1 MKIALIAGEPSG
13 DKLGAALIDGL
24 DAILE
29 QPADFIGVAGPRMI
43 TRGMDSLFAMQ
54 ELSVMGIVEILKQ
67 YPRLKR
73 RLDETADYII
83 AQNPDVLIT
92 IDAPEFSLRLA
103 KIIHAKSD
111 IPTVHYVAPT
121 VWAWRPKRADKMAQF
136 IDHVL
141 ALFPFEPPLMQRAGM
156 SCDFVGHPVVTDPI
170 ATNEEVAAFRD
181 DFGIGDAPLVLIL
194 PGSRNNE
201 ISKLMAPF
209 GETLALAR
217 QTMPDLQCVLPA
229 APHVVGA
236 VQEAV
241 QNWPIRP
248 IVLDHRELGETTYE
262 VAKRAAFR
270 AADVALAASGTVSLE
285 LAANDT
291 PMVIAYDMGW
301 LSRQIIGR
309 MLITDTV
316 TLVNLV
322 TDTRVIPEFIGKN
335 CRADLIAPAL
345 LESLIAPQ
353 GQLRALRDTM
363 DKLGRGATSPGTQAA
378 GSVIRFLN
386 GAQRAG
392 KAS

>member
-103 KIIHAKSD
+103 KIIHSKSD

-121 VWAWRPKRADKMAQF
+121 VWAWRPKRADKMAHF

-229 APHVVGA
+229 APHVVSA

-363 DKLGRGATSPGTQAA
+363 DKLGRGAPSPGTQAA

-386 GAQRAG
+386 GTQRAG

>member
-29 QPADFIGVAGPRMI
+29 QPADFIGVAGPRMMK
-43 TRGMDSLFAMQ
+43 RGMDSLFAMQ

-73 RLDETADYII
+73 RLKETADYII

-103 KIIHAKSD
+103 EIVHAKSD

-121 VWAWRPKRADKMAQF
+121 VWAWRPKRADKMAHF

-170 ATNEEVAAFRD
+170 ATNVEVAAFRD

-353 GQLRALRDTM
+353 GQLGALRDTM
-363 DKLGRGATSPGTQAA
+363 DKLGRGAPSPGTQAA

>member
-29 QPADFIGVAGPRMI
+29 QPADFIGVAGPRMMK
-43 TRGMDSLFAMQ
+43 RGMDSLFAMQ

-103 KIIHAKSD
+103 KIIHSKSD

-121 VWAWRPKRADKMAQF
+121 VWAWRPKRADKMAHF

-386 GAQRAG
+386 GTQRAG

>member
-1 MKIALIAGEPSG
+1 MKIALIAGEASG
-13 DKLGAALIDGL
+13 DKLGAALIDGF

-29 QPADFIGVAGPRMI
+29 KPADFIGVAGPRMMA
-43 TRGMDSLFAMQ
+43 RGMDSLFAMQ

-67 YPRLKR
+67 YPRLKQ
-73 RLDETADYII
+73 RLNETADYII

-103 KIIHAKSD
+103 RIIHAKSD

-141 ALFPFEPPLMQRAGM
+141 TLFPFEPPLMQRAGM

-170 ATNEEVAAFRD
+170 ATDEEAAAFRG
-181 DFGIGDAPLVLIL
+181 DFGIGDAALALIL
-194 PGSRNNE
+194 PGSRNSE

-209 GETLALAR
+209 GETLAIVR
-217 QTMPDLQCVLPA
+217 QSMPDLQCVLPA
-229 APHVVGA
+229 APHVVGT

-241 QNWPIRP
+241 QNWPMRP
-248 IVLDHRELGETTYE
+248 IVLDHREMGETTYE

-285 LAANDT
+285 LAANET

-345 LESLIAPQ
+345 LETLNSPQ
-353 GQLRALRDTM
+353 GQLGALRDTM
-363 DKLGRGATSPGTQAA
+363 DKLGKGAPSPGTQAA
-378 GSVIRFLN
+378 GSVISFLN
-386 GAQRAG
+386 GA
-392 KAS
+392 

>member
-1 MKIALIAGEPSG
+1 MKIALIAGESSG

-73 RLDETADYII
+73 RLNETADYII

-103 KIIHAKSD
+103 KIIHSKSD

-121 VWAWRPKRADKMAQF
+121 VWAWRPKRADKMAHF

-363 DKLGRGATSPGTQAA
+363 DKLGRGAPSPGTQAA

-386 GAQRAG
+386 GTQRAG

>member
-1 MKIALIAGEPSG
+1 MKIALIVGEASG
-13 DKLGAALIDGL
+13 DKLGASLIDGF

-29 QPADFIGVAGPRMI
+29 QPADFIGVVGPRMLA
-43 TRGMDSLFAMQ
+43 RGMDSLFPMQ

-73 RLDETADYII
+73 RLNETAEYII

-103 KIIHAKSD
+103 KIIHAKTD

-121 VWAWRPKRADKMAQF
+121 VWAWRPKRADKMARF

-141 ALFPFEPPLMQRAGM
+141 ALFPFEPALMRHAGM

-170 ATNEEVAAFRD
+170 ATDAHANAFRHD
-181 DFGIGDAPLVLIL
+181 LGIGASPLALIL
-194 PGSRNNE
+194 PGSRNSE
-201 ISKLMAPF
+201 ISKLMTPF
-209 GETLALAR
+209 GETVALAR
-217 QTMPDLQCVLPA
+217 QSMPDLQFVLPA
-229 APHVVGA
+229 APQVVGA

-241 QNWPIRP
+241 LDWPIRP
-248 IVLDHRELGETTYE
+248 IILDHRELGEAGYE
-262 VAKRAAFR
+262 AAKHAAFG

-301 LSRQIIGR
+301 VSRQIIGR

-316 TLVNLV
+316 TLANLV
-322 TDTRVIPEFIGKN
+322 TDTRIIPEFIGKN
-335 CRADLIAPAL
+335 CQADLIAPAL
-345 LESLIAPQ
+345 LETLKAPQ
-353 GQLRALRDTM
+353 EQLQILRETM
-363 DKLGRGATSPGTQAA
+363 DILGRGAPAPGVLAA
-378 GSVIRFLN
+378 ESVIRLLN
-386 GAQRAG
+386 GT
-392 KAS
+392 

>member
-1 MKIALIAGEPSG
+1 MKIALIAGEASG
-13 DKLGAALIDGL
+13 DKLGAALIDGFN
-24 DAILE
+24 AILQ
-29 QPADFIGVAGPRMI
+29 QPSDFIGVAGPRMMK
-43 TRGMDSLFAMQ
+43 RGMDSLFSMQ

-73 RLDETADYII
+73 RLNETADYII

-121 VWAWRPKRADKMAQF
+121 VWAWRPKRADKIAQF

-363 DKLGRGATSPGTQAA
+363 DKLGRGAPSPGTQAA

-386 GAQRAG
+386 GTQRAG

>member
-1 MKIALIAGEPSG
+1 MKIALIAGESSG

-73 RLDETADYII
+73 RLNETADYII

-103 KIIHAKSD
+103 KIIHSKSD

-121 VWAWRPKRADKMAQF
+121 VWAWRPKRADKMAHF

-353 GQLRALRDTM
+353 GQLGALRDTM
-363 DKLGRGATSPGTQAA
+363 DKLGRGAPSPGTQAA

>member
-1 MKIALIAGEPSG
+1 MKIALIAGEASG
-13 DKLGAALIDGL
+13 DKLGAALIDGF

-29 QPADFIGVAGPRMI
+29 QPADFIGVAGPRMMA
-43 TRGMDSLFAMQ
+43 RGMDSLFAMQ

-67 YPRLKR
+67 YPCLKR
-73 RLDETADYII
+73 RLNETADYII

-170 ATNEEVAAFRD
+170 ATDEEADAFRD
-181 DFGIGDAPLVLIL
+181 EFGIGDAPLAMIL
-194 PGSRNNE
+194 PGSRNSE

-209 GETLALAR
+209 GETLAMAR
-217 QTMPDLQCVLPA
+217 QTMLDLQCVLPA

-241 QNWPIRP
+241 QNWTVRP
-248 IVLDHRELGETTYE
+248 IVLDHRELGETAYD

-316 TLVNLV
+316 TLVNMV

-345 LESLIAPQ
+345 LETLNAPQ
-353 GQLRALRDTM
+353 GQLGALRDTM
-363 DKLGRGATSPGTQAA
+363 DKLGRGAPSPGTQAA

-386 GAQRAG
+386 GA
-392 KAS
+392 

>member
-103 KIIHAKSD
+103 KIIHSKSD

-121 VWAWRPKRADKMAQF
+121 VWAWRPKRADKMAHF

-309 MLITDTV
+309 LLITDTV

-345 LESLIAPQ
+345 VETLNAPQ
-353 GQLRALRDTM
+353 GQLGALCDTM
-363 DKLGRGATSPGTQAA
+363 DKLGRGAPSPGTQAA

-386 GAQRAG
+386 GA
-392 KAS
+392 

>member
-1 MKIALIAGEPSG
+1 MKIALIAGESSG

-201 ISKLMAPF
+201 VSKLMAPF

-353 GQLRALRDTM
+353 GQLGALRDTM
-363 DKLGRGATSPGTQAA
+363 DKLGRGAPSPGTQAA
-378 GSVIRFLN
+378 GSVIRFLI

>member
-1 MKIALIAGEPSG
+1 MKIALIAGESSG

-29 QPADFIGVAGPRMI
+29 QPADFIGVAGPRMMK
-43 TRGMDSLFAMQ
+43 RGMDSLFAMQ

-103 KIIHAKSD
+103 KIIHSKSD

-121 VWAWRPKRADKMAQF
+121 VWAWRPKRADKMAHF

-353 GQLRALRDTM
+353 GQLGALRDTM
-363 DKLGRGATSPGTQAA
+363 DKLGRGAPSPGTQAA

>member
-1 MKIALIAGEPSG
+1 MKIALIAGEASG
-13 DKLGAALIDGL
+13 DKLGAALIDGF

-29 QPADFIGVAGPRMI
+29 QPADFIGVAGPRMMA
-43 TRGMDSLFAMQ
+43 RGMDSLFAMQ

-73 RLDETADYII
+73 RLNETADYII

-156 SCDFVGHPVVTDPI
+156 PCDFVGHPVVTDPI
-170 ATNEEVAAFRD
+170 ATHEEAVAFRD
-181 DFGIGDAPLVLIL
+181 DFGIGDAPLALIL
-194 PGSRNNE
+194 PGSRNSE

-209 GETLALAR
+209 RETLAIAR

-248 IVLDHRELGETTYE
+248 IVLDHRELGETTYD

-345 LESLIAPQ
+345 LETLNAPQ
-353 GQLRALRDTM
+353 GQLGALRDTM
-363 DKLGRGATSPGTQAA
+363 DKLGRGAPSPGAQAA

-386 GAQRAG
+386 GA
-392 KAS
+392 

>member
-1 MKIALIAGEPSG
+1 MKIALIAGEASG
-13 DKLGAALIDGL
+13 DKLGAALIDGF

-29 QPADFIGVAGPRMI
+29 QPADFIGVAGPRMMA
-43 TRGMDSLFAMQ
+43 RGMESLFAMQ

-73 RLDETADYII
+73 RLNETADYII

-121 VWAWRPKRADKMAQF
+121 VWAWRPKRADKIAQF

-141 ALFPFEPPLMQRAGM
+141 ALFPFEPPLMQRAGI

-170 ATNEEVAAFRD
+170 ATNEDVVAFRD

-217 QTMPDLQCVLPA
+217 QKMPDLQCVLPA

-345 LESLIAPQ
+345 VETLNAPQ
-353 GQLRALRDTM
+353 GQLGALRDTM
-363 DKLGRGATSPGTQAA
+363 DKLGRGAPSPGTQAA

-386 GAQRAG
+386 GA
-392 KAS
+392 

>member
-24 DAILE
+24 NAILE
-29 QPADFIGVAGPRMI
+29 QPADFIGVAGPRMMK
-43 TRGMDSLFAMQ
+43 RGMDSLFAMQ

-103 KIIHAKSD
+103 EIIHAKSD

-121 VWAWRPKRADKMAQF
+121 VWAWRPKRADKMAHF

-170 ATNEEVAAFRD
+170 ATNEEAAAFRD
-181 DFGIGDAPLVLIL
+181 DLGIGDAPLVLIL
-194 PGSRNNE
+194 HGSRNNE
-201 ISKLMAPF
+201 ISKLMTPF

-229 APHVVGA
+229 APHVVSA

-353 GQLRALRDTM
+353 GQLGALRDTM
-363 DKLGRGATSPGTQAA
+363 DKLGRGAPSPGTQAA

>member
-1 MKIALIAGEPSG
+1 MKIALIAGESSG

-67 YPRLKR
+67 YPRLKQ

-103 KIIHAKSD
+103 KIIHSKSD

-121 VWAWRPKRADKMAQF
+121 VWAWRPKRADKMAHF

-363 DKLGRGATSPGTQAA
+363 DKLGRGAPSPGTQAA

-386 GAQRAG
+386 GTQRAG

>member
-1 MKIALIAGEPSG
+1 MKIALIAGESSG

-103 KIIHAKSD
+103 KIIHSKSD

-121 VWAWRPKRADKMAQF
+121 VWAWRPKRADKMAHF

-141 ALFPFEPPLMQRAGM
+141 APFPFEPPLMQRAGM

-270 AADVALAASGTVSLE
+270 AANVALAASGTVSLE

-363 DKLGRGATSPGTQAA
+363 DKLGRGAPSPGTQEA

-386 GAQRAG
+386 GAQRDG

>member
-1 MKIALIAGEPSG
+1 MKIALIAGEASG
-13 DKLGAALIDGL
+13 DKLGAALIDGFN
-24 DAILE
+24 AILQ
-29 QPADFIGVAGPRMI
+29 QPSDFIGVAGPRMMK
-43 TRGMDSLFAMQ
+43 RGMDSLFAMQ

-103 KIIHAKSD
+103 KIIHSKSD

-121 VWAWRPKRADKMAQF
+121 VWAWRPKRADKMAHF

-229 APHVVGA
+229 APHVVSA

-262 VAKRAAFR
+262 VTKRAAFR

-301 LSRQIIGR
+301 LSRRIIER

-353 GQLRALRDTM
+353 GQLGALRDTM
-363 DKLGRGATSPGTQAA
+363 DKLGRGAPSPGTQAA

-386 GAQRAG
+386 GA
-392 KAS
+392 

>member
-24 DAILE
+24 NAILE
-29 QPADFIGVAGPRMI
+29 QPADFIGVAGPRMMK
-43 TRGMDSLFAMQ
+43 RGMESLFAMQ

-103 KIIHAKSD
+103 KIIHSKSD

-121 VWAWRPKRADKMAQF
+121 VWAWRPKRADKMAHF

>member
-1 MKIALIAGEPSG
+1 MKIALIAGESSG

-103 KIIHAKSD
+103 KIIHSKSD

-121 VWAWRPKRADKMAQF
+121 VWAWRPKRADKMAHF

-262 VAKRAAFR
+262 VTKRAAFR

-386 GAQRAG
+386 GTQRAG

>member
-29 QPADFIGVAGPRMI
+29 QPADFIGVGGPRMMK
-43 TRGMDSLFAMQ
+43 RGMDSLFAMQ

-103 KIIHAKSD
+103 KIIHSKSD

-121 VWAWRPKRADKMAQF
+121 VWAWRPKRADKMAHF

-386 GAQRAG
+386 GTQRAG

>member
-1 MKIALIAGEPSG
+1 MKIALIAGESSG

-103 KIIHAKSD
+103 KIIHSKSD

-363 DKLGRGATSPGTQAA
+363 DKLGRGAPSPGTQAA

-386 GAQRAG
+386 GTQRAG

>member
-1 MKIALIAGEPSG
+1 MKIALIAGEASG
-13 DKLGAALIDGL
+13 DKLGAALIDGF
-24 DAILE
+24 DAILD
-29 QPADFIGVAGPRMI
+29 QPADFIGVAGPRMMA
-43 TRGMDSLFAMQ
+43 RGMDSLFAMQ

-67 YPRLKR
+67 YSRLKR
-73 RLDETADYII
+73 RLNETADYII

-92 IDAPEFSLRLA
+92 IDAPEFCLRLA

-170 ATNEEVAAFRD
+170 ATDEEAVAFRA
-181 DFGIGDAPLVLIL
+181 DFGIGDAPLALIL
-194 PGSRNNE
+194 PGSRNSE
-201 ISKLMAPF
+201 VSKLMVPF

-217 QTMPDLQCVLPA
+217 QTMPDLQCFLPA

-236 VQEAV
+236 VQKAV

-248 IVLDHRELGETTYE
+248 IVLDHRELGETAYDA
-262 VAKRAAFR
+262 AKRAAFR

-291 PMVIAYDMGW
+291 PMVIAYDMVW

-345 LESLIAPQ
+345 VATLNAPQ
-353 GQLRALRDTM
+353 GQLGALRDTM
-363 DKLGRGATSPGTQAA
+363 DTLGRGATSPGTQAA
-378 GSVIRFLN
+378 RSVIRFLN
-386 GAQRAG
+386 RA
-392 KAS
+392 

>member
-1 MKIALIAGEPSG
+1 MKIALIAGEASG
-13 DKLGAALIDGL
+13 DKLGAALIDGF

-29 QPADFIGVAGPRMI
+29 QPADFIGVAGPRMMA
-43 TRGMDSLFAMQ
+43 RGMDSLFAMQ

-73 RLDETADYII
+73 RLNETADYII

-141 ALFPFEPPLMQRAGM
+141 ALFPFEPPLMQSAGM
-156 SCDFVGHPVVTDPI
+156 SCDFVGHPVVTDSM
-170 ATNEEVAAFRD
+170 ATDEEAAAFRD
-181 DFGIGDAPLVLIL
+181 DFGIGDASLALIL
-194 PGSRNNE
+194 PGSRNSE

-217 QTMPDLQCVLPA
+217 QSMPDLQCVLPA

-248 IVLDHRELGETTYE
+248 IVLDHRELGETAYD

-345 LESLIAPQ
+345 LETLNTPQ
-353 GQLRALRDTM
+353 GQLGALRDTM
-363 DKLGRGATSPGTQAA
+363 DKLGRGAPSPGIQAA

-386 GAQRAG
+386 GA
-392 KAS
+392 

>member
-1 MKIALIAGEPSG
+1 MKIALIAGESSG

-103 KIIHAKSD
+103 KIIHSKSD

-121 VWAWRPKRADKMAQF
+121 VWAWRPKRADKMAHF

-345 LESLIAPQ
+345 LETLNTPQ
-353 GQLRALRDTM
+353 GQLGALRDTM
-363 DKLGRGATSPGTQAA
+363 DKLGRGAPSPGIQAA

-386 GAQRAG
+386 GA
-392 KAS
+392 

>member
-1 MKIALIAGEPSG
+1 
-13 DKLGAALIDGL
+13 
-24 DAILE
+24 
-29 QPADFIGVAGPRMI
+29 
-43 TRGMDSLFAMQ
+43 
-54 ELSVMGIVEILKQ
+54 
-67 YPRLKR
+67 
-73 RLDETADYII
+73 
-83 AQNPDVLIT
+83 
-92 IDAPEFSLRLA
+92 
-103 KIIHAKSD
+103 
-111 IPTVHYVAPT
+111 
-121 VWAWRPKRADKMAQF
+121 
-136 IDHVL
+136 
-141 ALFPFEPPLMQRAGM
+141 
-156 SCDFVGHPVVTDPI
+156 
-170 ATNEEVAAFRD
+170 
-181 DFGIGDAPLVLIL
+181 
-194 PGSRNNE
+194 
-201 ISKLMAPF
+201 
-209 GETLALAR
+209 
-217 QTMPDLQCVLPA
+217 
-229 APHVVGA
+229 
-236 VQEAV
+236 
-241 QNWPIRP
+241 
-248 IVLDHRELGETTYE
+248 LDHRELGETTYE

-353 GQLRALRDTM
+353 GQLGALRDTM
-363 DKLGRGATSPGTQAA
+363 DKLGRGAPSPGTQAA

>member
-1 MKIALIAGEPSG
+1 MKIALIAGESSG

-103 KIIHAKSD
+103 KIIHSKSD

-121 VWAWRPKRADKMAQF
+121 VWAWRPKRADKMAHF

-201 ISKLMAPF
+201 ISNLMAPF

-217 QTMPDLQCVLPA
+217 QTIPDLQCVLPA

-363 DKLGRGATSPGTQAA
+363 DKLGRGAPSPGTQAA

-386 GAQRAG
+386 GTQRAG

>member
-1 MKIALIAGEPSG
+1 MKIALIAGEASG
-13 DKLGAALIDGL
+13 DKLGAALIDGFN
-24 DAILE
+24 AILQ
-29 QPADFIGVAGPRMI
+29 QPSDFIGVAGPRMMK
-43 TRGMDSLFAMQ
+43 RGMDSLFSMQ

-73 RLDETADYII
+73 RLNETADYII

-103 KIIHAKSD
+103 KIIHSKSD

-121 VWAWRPKRADKMAQF
+121 VWAWRPKRADKMAHF

-353 GQLRALRDTM
+353 GQLGALRDTM
-363 DKLGRGATSPGTQAA
+363 DKLGRGAPSPGTQAA

-386 GAQRAG
+386 GTQRAG

>member
-1 MKIALIAGEPSG
+1 MKIALIAGEASG
-13 DKLGAALIDGL
+13 DKLGAALIDGF

-29 QPADFIGVAGPRMI
+29 QPADFIGVAGPRMMA
-43 TRGMDSLFAMQ
+43 RGMDSLFAMQ

-67 YPRLKR
+67 YPRLKQ
-73 RLDETADYII
+73 RLNETADYII

-103 KIIHAKSD
+103 RIIHAKSD

-141 ALFPFEPPLMQRAGM
+141 TLFPFEPPLMQRAGM

-170 ATNEEVAAFRD
+170 ATDEEAAAFRG
-181 DFGIGDAPLVLIL
+181 DFGIGDAALALIL
-194 PGSRNNE
+194 PGSRNSE

-209 GETLALAR
+209 GETLAIVR
-217 QTMPDLQCVLPA
+217 QSMPDLQCVLPA
-229 APHVVGA
+229 APHVVGT

-241 QNWPIRP
+241 QNWPMRP
-248 IVLDHRELGETTYE
+248 IVLDHREMGETTYE

-285 LAANDT
+285 LAANET

-345 LESLIAPQ
+345 LETLNSPQ
-353 GQLRALRDTM
+353 GQLGALRDTM
-363 DKLGRGATSPGTQAA
+363 DKLGKGAPSPGTQAA
-378 GSVIRFLN
+378 GSVISFLN
-386 GAQRAG
+386 GA
-392 KAS
+392 

>member
-1 MKIALIAGEPSG
+1 MKIALIAGEASG
-13 DKLGAALIDGL
+13 DKLGAALIDGFN
-24 DAILE
+24 AILQ
-29 QPADFIGVAGPRMI
+29 QPSDFIGVAGPRMMK
-43 TRGMDSLFAMQ
+43 RGMDSLFSMQ

-103 KIIHAKSD
+103 KIIHSKSD

-121 VWAWRPKRADKMAQF
+121 VWAWRPKRADKMAHF

-229 APHVVGA
+229 APHVVSA

-386 GAQRAG
+386 GTQRAG

>member
-1 MKIALIAGEPSG
+1 MKIALIAGESSG

-24 DAILE
+24 NAILE

-103 KIIHAKSD
+103 KIIHSKSD

-121 VWAWRPKRADKMAQF
+121 VWAWRPKRADKMAHF

-363 DKLGRGATSPGTQAA
+363 DKLGRGAPSPGTQAA